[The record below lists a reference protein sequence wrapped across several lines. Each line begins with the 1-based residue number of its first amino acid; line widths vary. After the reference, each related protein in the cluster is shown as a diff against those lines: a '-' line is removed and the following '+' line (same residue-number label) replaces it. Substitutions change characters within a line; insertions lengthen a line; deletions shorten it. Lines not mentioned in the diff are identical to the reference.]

1 MPDITKPL
9 PVNTSAIRNSQSAN
23 GSMPD
28 ISERLRIDTDGVRGL
43 IVDFIRQQMGKAG
56 FQRAVI
62 GLSGGVDS
70 ATSCFLTVEALGA
83 ENVLAL
89 RMPYRTSGPD
99 TLTDAQ
105 AVIDLLGIPS
115 DTVDITP
122 MVEPLFQ
129 HFPDMDAV
137 RRGNVM
143 ARVRMIVLYDQSAAW
158 NGLVIGTGNRT
169 EALLGYT
176 TLYGDAACAFNPIGD
191 LYKTQLR
198 QLAAALGVPRQII
211 EKPPSADLWPGQTDE
226 GELGFTYAA
235 VDQVLYLL
243 FDEGASPEEV
253 VAAGFE
259 RAFVERVLE
268 IVRRTEF
275 KRRLPPVA
283 RIRDQAAI

>member
-1 MPDITKPL
+1 M
-9 PVNTSAIRNSQSAN
+9 S
-23 GSMPD
+23 D
-28 ISERLRIDTDGVRGL
+28 ISERLRIDTDRVRGL
-43 IVDFIRQQMGKAG
+43 IVEFIRRQMAEAG
-56 FQRAVI
+56 FQQAVI

-70 ATSCFLTVEALGA
+70 ATACFLTVEALGPD
-83 ENVLAL
+83 NVLAL
-89 RMPYRTSGPD
+89 RMPYRTSSLD
-99 TLTDAQ
+99 TLADAQ
-105 AVIDLLGIPS
+105 AVIDLLGIGS

-122 MVEPLFQ
+122 MVEPLLQ
-129 HFPDMDAV
+129 RFPDMDAV

-143 ARVRMIVLYDQSAAW
+143 ARMRMIVLYDQSAAW
-158 NGLVIGTGNRT
+158 KGLVIGTGNKT

-176 TLYGDAACAFNPIGD
+176 TLYGDAACAFDPLGD

-198 QLAAALGVPRQII
+198 QLAAALGVPQRII

-243 FDEGASPEEV
+243 FDEGAGFEDV
-253 VAAGFE
+253 VAKGFE

-283 RIRDQAAI
+283 HMSRVVA

>member
-1 MPDITKPL
+1 MKAYHLLIKPIWRS
-9 PVNTSAIRNSQSAN
+9 PV
-23 GSMPD
+23 PD
-28 ISERLRIDTDGVRGL
+28 ISERLRIDTDRVRRI
-43 IVDFIRQQMGKAG
+43 IVDFIKEEMAKAG
-56 FQRAVI
+56 FHRAVI

-89 RMPYRTSGPD
+89 RMPYRTSSPD
-99 TLTDAQ
+99 TLADAQ
-105 AVIDLLGIPS
+105 LVIDLLGIAS

-122 MVEPLFQ
+122 MVEPLFER
-129 HFPDMDAV
+129 FPDMDAI

-143 ARVRMIVLYDQSAAW
+143 ARMRMIVLYDQSAAW
-158 NGLVIGTGNRT
+158 NGLVIGTGNKT

-176 TLYGDAACAFNPIGD
+176 TLYGDAACALNPVGD

-198 QLAAALGVPRQII
+198 QLAAALGVPRRII

-226 GELGFTYAA
+226 GELGFTYAE

-243 FDEGASPEEV
+243 FDEGASPDEV
-253 VAAGFE
+253 VALGFE
-259 RAFVERVLE
+259 RAFVERVLDL
-268 IVRRTEF
+268 VRRNEF

-283 RIRDQAAI
+283 RISGRLV

>member
-1 MPDITKPL
+1 
-9 PVNTSAIRNSQSAN
+9 
-23 GSMPD
+23 MPD
-28 ISERLRIDTDGVRGL
+28 ISERLRIDTVRVRGL
-43 IVDFIRQQMGKAG
+43 IVDFIRQEMAKAG
-56 FQRAVI
+56 LQKAVI

-83 ENVLAL
+83 QNVLAL
-89 RMPYRTSGPD
+89 RLPYRTSTPD
-99 TLTDAQ
+99 TLADAQ

-122 MVEPLFQ
+122 LVEPLFER
-129 HFPDMDAV
+129 FPDMDAI

-143 ARVRMIVLYDQSAAW
+143 ARMRMIVLYDQSAAW

-176 TLYGDAACAFNPIGD
+176 TLYGDAACALNPVGD

-211 EKPPSADLWPGQTDE
+211 EKPPYAGLWPGQTDE
-226 GELGFTYAA
+226 GELGFTYAD

-243 FDEGASPEEV
+243 FDEGASPDEV
-253 VAAGFE
+253 IAAGFE
-259 RAFVERVLE
+259 RAFVERVLDR
-268 IVRRTEF
+268 VQRYEF

-283 RIRDQAAI
+283 RIRDYAIT

>member
-1 MPDITKPL
+1 M
-9 PVNTSAIRNSQSAN
+9 S
-23 GSMPD
+23 D
-28 ISERLRIDTDGVRGL
+28 ISERLRIDTDRVRDR
-43 IVDFIRQQMGKAG
+43 IVDFIRQQVAAAG

-70 ATSCFLTVEALGA
+70 ATSCFLTVEALGP

-89 RMPYRTSGPD
+89 RLPYRTSSPD
-99 TLTDAQ
+99 TLADAQ
-105 AVIDLLGIPS
+105 AVIDLLGIRS

-129 HFPDMDAV
+129 RFPDMGTV

-143 ARVRMIVLYDQSAAW
+143 ARMRMIVLYDQSAAW
-158 NGLVIGTGNRT
+158 RGLVVGTGNKT

-176 TLYGDAACAFNPIGD
+176 TLYGDAACAFNPVGD

-198 QLAAALGVPRQII
+198 QLAAALGVPQRII
-211 EKPPSADLWPGQTDE
+211 EKPPSAGLWPGQTDE

-253 VAAGFE
+253 IAAGFE
-259 RAFVERVLE
+259 RAFVEQVLDRVQ
-268 IVRRTEF
+268 RYEF

-283 RIRDQAAI
+283 RIADRKVS

>member
-1 MPDITKPL
+1 M
-9 PVNTSAIRNSQSAN
+9 S
-23 GSMPD
+23 D
-28 ISERLRIDTDGVRGL
+28 ISERLRIDTDRVRDR
-43 IVDFIRQQMGKAG
+43 IVDFIRQQVAAAD

-70 ATSCFLTVEALGA
+70 ATSCFLTVEALGP

-89 RMPYRTSGPD
+89 RLPYRTSSPD
-99 TLTDAQ
+99 TLADAQ
-105 AVIDLLGIPS
+105 AVIDLLGIRS

-129 HFPDMDAV
+129 RFPDMDTV

-143 ARVRMIVLYDQSAAW
+143 ARMRMIVLYDQSAAW
-158 NGLVIGTGNRT
+158 RGLVVGTGNKT

-176 TLYGDAACAFNPIGD
+176 TLYGDAACAFNPVGD

-198 QLAAALGVPRQII
+198 QLAAALGVPQRII
-211 EKPPSADLWPGQTDE
+211 EKPPSAGLWPGQTDE

-253 VAAGFE
+253 IAAGFE
-259 RAFVERVLE
+259 RAFVEQVLDRVQ
-268 IVRRTEF
+268 RYEF

-283 RIRDQAAI
+283 HIADRKVS

>member
-1 MPDITKPL
+1 MPDIIKPS
-9 PVNTSAIRNSQSAN
+9 PVVTSVVSDRPSAI
-23 GSMPD
+23 G
-28 ISERLRIDTDGVRGL
+28 ERLRIDTDRVRGR
-43 IVDFIRQQMGKAG
+43 IVDFIRQQVAAAG

-70 ATSCFLTVEALGA
+70 ATSCFLTVEALGP

-89 RMPYRTSGPD
+89 RLPYRTSSPD
-99 TLTDAQ
+99 TLADAQ
-105 AVIDLLGIPS
+105 AVIDLLGIRS

-122 MVEPLFQ
+122 MVEPLFRR
-129 HFPDMDAV
+129 FPDMDAV

-143 ARVRMIVLYDQSAAW
+143 ARMRMIVLYDQSAAW
-158 NGLVIGTGNRT
+158 RALVVGTGNKT

-176 TLYGDAACAFNPIGD
+176 TLYGDAACAFNPVGD

-198 QLAAALGVPRQII
+198 QLAAALGVPQRII

-243 FDEGASPEEV
+243 FEERASPDEV

-268 IVRRTEF
+268 RVQRYEF

-283 RIRDQAAI
+283 RISDRQVG

>member
-1 MPDITKPL
+1 MPADIT
-9 PVNTSAIRNSQSAN
+9 
-23 GSMPD
+23 
-28 ISERLRIDTDGVRGL
+28 ERLRIDTDRVRRL
-43 IVDFIRQQMGKAG
+43 IVDFIRQEMAKAG
-56 FQRAVI
+56 FHRAVI

-89 RMPYRTSGPD
+89 RMPYRTSSPD

-105 AVIDLLGIPS
+105 TVIDLLGIPS

-129 HFPDMDAV
+129 RFPDMDAI

-143 ARVRMIVLYDQSAAW
+143 ARMRMIVLYDQSAAW
-158 NGLVIGTGNRT
+158 NGLVVGTGNKT

-176 TLYGDAACAFNPIGD
+176 TLHGDAACALSPIGD
-191 LYKTQLR
+191 LYKTQVR

-211 EKPPSADLWPGQTDE
+211 EKPPSAGLWPGQTDE

-243 FDEGASPEEV
+243 FDEGASPDEV
-253 VAAGFE
+253 IAAGFD
-259 RAFVERVLE
+259 RPFVERVLDM
-268 IVRRTEF
+268 VRRNEF

-283 RIRDQAAI
+283 RISGRLVE

>member
-1 MPDITKPL
+1 MQDI
-9 PVNTSAIRNSQSAN
+9 A
-23 GSMPD
+23 
-28 ISERLRIDTDGVRGL
+28 ERLLIDTAQVREL
-43 IVDFIRQQMGKAG
+43 IVGFIGREMAEAG

-62 GLSGGVDS
+62 GLSGGIDS
-70 ATSCFLTVEALGA
+70 ATACFLTTEALGV

-89 RMPYRTSGPD
+89 RMPYRTSSPD
-99 TLTDAQ
+99 TLADAQ
-105 AVIDLLGIPS
+105 TVIDILDISS

-122 MVEPLFQ
+122 MVEPLSKRFS
-129 HFPDMDAV
+129 DMDAV

-143 ARVRMIVLYDQSAAW
+143 ARMRMIVLYDQSAAW

-176 TLYGDAACAFNPIGD
+176 TVYGDSACAFNPVGD
-191 LYKTQLR
+191 MYKTQLR

-226 GELGFTYAA
+226 GDLGFTYAA

-243 FDEGASPEEV
+243 FDEAASPDQV

-259 RAFVERVLE
+259 RSFVERVLGL
-268 IVRRTEF
+268 VWRNEF

-283 RIRDQAAI
+283 QIGSP

>member
-1 MPDITKPL
+1 MQDI
-9 PVNTSAIRNSQSAN
+9 A
-23 GSMPD
+23 
-28 ISERLRIDTDGVRGL
+28 ERLLIDTAQVREL
-43 IVDFIRQQMGKAG
+43 IVGFIGREMAEAG

-62 GLSGGVDS
+62 GLSGGIDS
-70 ATSCFLTVEALGA
+70 ATACFLTTEALGA

-89 RMPYRTSGPD
+89 RMPYRTSSPD
-99 TLTDAQ
+99 TLADAQ
-105 AVIDLLGIPS
+105 TVIDILGISS

-122 MVEPLFQ
+122 MVEPLSKRFS
-129 HFPDMDAV
+129 DMDAV

-143 ARVRMIVLYDQSAAW
+143 ARMRMIVLYDQSAAW

-176 TLYGDAACAFNPIGD
+176 TIYGDSACALNPIGD

-198 QLAAALGVPRQII
+198 QLATALGVPRPII

-226 GELGFTYAA
+226 GDLGFTYAA

-243 FDEGASPEEV
+243 FDEEASPDHV

-259 RAFVERVLE
+259 RSFVERVLGL
-268 IVRRTEF
+268 VWRNKF

-283 RIRDQAAI
+283 QIGSP